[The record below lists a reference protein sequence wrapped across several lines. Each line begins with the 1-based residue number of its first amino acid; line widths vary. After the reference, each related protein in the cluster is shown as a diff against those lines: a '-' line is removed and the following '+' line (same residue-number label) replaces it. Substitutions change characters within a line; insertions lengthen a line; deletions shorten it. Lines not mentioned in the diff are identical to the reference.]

1 MPKHFYYMKR
11 GFIIEIDERK
21 KNNKKQE
28 KHITI
33 ENTTRNHILKNKKR
47 NINKILDK
55 NIRIIYSSYKGD
67 DKND

>member
-1 MPKHFYYMKR
+1 MKR

-55 NIRIIYSSYKGD
+55 NIRMIYSSYKGD